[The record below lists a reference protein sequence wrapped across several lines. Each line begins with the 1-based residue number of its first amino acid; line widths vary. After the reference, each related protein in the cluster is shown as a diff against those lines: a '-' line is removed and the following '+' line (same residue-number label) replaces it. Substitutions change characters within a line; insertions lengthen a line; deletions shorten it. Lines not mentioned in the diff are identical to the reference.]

1 MAESKCEVL
10 LALSK
15 NRYDVFL
22 SFGVYANFKYFLRVF
37 NNSKY
42 STHGIVY
49 LGDYYMVNPLE
60 RENFDIKENKII
72 KLPGFAILS
81 FCLI

>member
-1 MAESKCEVL
+1 MNIRNQ
-10 LALSK
+10 K
-15 NRYDVFL
+15 NRNIISYKRSSNILLEYTITV
-22 SFGVYANFKYFLRVF
+22 
-37 NNSKY
+37 NSAY
-42 STHGIVY
+42 GIVY